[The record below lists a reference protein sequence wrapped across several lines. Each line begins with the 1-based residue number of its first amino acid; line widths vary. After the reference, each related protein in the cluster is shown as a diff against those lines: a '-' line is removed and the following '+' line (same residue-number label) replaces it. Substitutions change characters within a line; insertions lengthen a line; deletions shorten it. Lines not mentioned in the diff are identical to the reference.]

1 MYVDKLD
8 ISKVIFGKT
17 GPPRTGL
24 FAVFAWNNEQVK
36 LVLNA
41 NKRSESSYGKLQ
53 ANILG
58 FPYALFLCFHL
69 CS

>member
-24 FAVFAWNNEQVK
+24 FMVSAWNNEQVK

-41 NKRSESSYGKLQ
+41 DKKSGSLYGKLQ
-53 ANILG
+53 TILLS
-58 FPYALFLCFHL
+58 FHDALFLCFHI
-69 CS
+69 CF